1 MDDFLKYSSFA
12 DAKAIELVDEIGKI
26 DLSKL
31 GVVHSSECRVYHAI
45 MTLS

>member
-12 DAKAIELVDEIGKI
+12 NVKAIELVDEIREI
-26 DLSKL
+26 DLTNL
-31 GVVHSSECRVYHAI
+31 GVVHFSECRVYHAI